1 MLFVISMH
9 GPARRGP
16 YKDGLAGIRGSGR
29 CGHIRPRLAPEA
41 VDLPPMYKPLSL
53 QKLRALLNP
62 LLFHC
67 PSHPSSYA
75 PVFEILT
82 GSNVLKL
89 GRQVHAFITL
99 RGIEPNAFLGAK
111 MVAMY
116 ASSDDLDSAV
126 FIYRQ
131 IKNPNRLLYNAIVR
145 GYAKYGCSQ
154 ECVEVYRFM
163 HTGGLSGDNFT
174 VPFVL
179 KSCADIGSLWMGMCV
194 HGQSLRG
201 GCDLDMYVG
210 TSLIDMYVKCSEV
223 GDARN
228 VFEEMLERDA
238 SSWNALINGYMKAG
252 DVGLAEELFRV
263 MPCRNIIS
271 WTAMVSG
278 YTQNGL
284 GEEALRVFDEMLKEE
299 SEVKPNWVTVMSV
312 LPSCTHSAALE
323 RGLQGIVSKRA

>member
-1 MLFVISMH
+1 MH

-126 FIYRQ
+126 FVYRQ

-228 VFEEMLERDA
+228 VFEEMPERDA

-263 MPCRNIIS
+263 REIY
-271 WTAMVSG
+271 G
-278 YTQNGL
+278 FL
-284 GEEALRVFDEMLKEE
+284 EALPDKIKAQGYVPNTSFALHDVSEEEKEQNLSGH
-299 SEVKPNWVTVMSV
+299 SEKLAVAFGILNTE
-312 LPSCTHSAALE
+312 A
-323 RGLQGIVSKRA
+323 GGIVSKRA